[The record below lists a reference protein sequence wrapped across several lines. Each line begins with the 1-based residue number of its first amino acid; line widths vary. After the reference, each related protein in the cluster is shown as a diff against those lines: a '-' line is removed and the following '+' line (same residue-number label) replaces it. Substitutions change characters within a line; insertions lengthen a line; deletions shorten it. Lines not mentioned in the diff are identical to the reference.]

1 MSDTITIKEGYKFV
15 VNGDHGVVY
24 KIYDKYV
31 ESTNK
36 IKTMVEFYY
45 EPYVNIHY
53 AEELDKFIQFLKN
66 HSDDYLPINE
76 YNEITELL
84 SAVESKIDTARSIS
98 DEGKIGLNYLIC
110 IIKTNLKQLINDGA
124 HQDA

>member
-36 IKTMVEFYY
+36 FKTMVEFYY

-66 HSDDYLPINE
+66 HSDDNE

-84 SAVESKIDTARSIS
+84 STVESKIDAARSIS
-98 DEGKIGLNYLIC
+98 DEGKIGLDYLIG
-110 IIKTNLKQLINDGA
+110 IIKSNLKQLIDDGT